1 MDKLSE
7 FLDIIKQVWY
17 FELLTLESMT
27 VHVYHLF
34 GLLIIFIITKLIL
47 KFSTRFVRLQI
58 KTKNLDA
65 GRTLALFKIVKYVII
80 VSAILVG
87 LDMVGI
93 KLTLLVGGAA
103 ALLVGVGLGLQA
115 TFNDIFSGIII
126 LFERSISVG
135 DILEVD
141 GIVGRVID
149 IKIRTSE
156 LATFDN
162 ISIILPNSKIVN
174 NNIINW
180 SHNRELTR
188 FTVTVGV
195 SYGSDVELVQKLLE
209 EVAHEN
215 TNVSNDRKADIFFQ
229 DFGDSALIFD
239 LKFWADP
246 YLQIGKIRSEIRFAI
261 NKKFKENNISIPFP
275 QRDIHIRST
284 VDSIKA

>member
-1 MDKLSE
+1 MGKFNE
-7 FLDIIKQVWY
+7 FLDILKQIWY
-17 FELLTLESMT
+17 FDLLKLESMT
-27 VHVYHLF
+27 IHVYHLF
-34 GLLIIFIITKLIL
+34 GLFLIFIV
-47 KFSTRFVRLQI
+47 TRMIIKYSGKVVRLQI
-58 KTKNLDA
+58 KTKNLDE
-65 GRTLALFKIVKYVII
+65 GRTLALFKIVKYIII
-80 VSAILVG
+80 VSAIMIG

-93 KLTLLVGGAA
+93 KLTLLIGGAA

-162 ISIILPNSKIVN
+162 ISIILPNSRIVN

-180 SHNRELTR
+180 SHNRQLTR

-195 SYGSDVELVQKLLE
+195 SYGSDVELVRQLLQ
-209 EVAHEN
+209 EVADEN
-215 TNVSNDRKADIFFQ
+215 DDISNTRKPDIFFQ

-246 YLQIGKIRSEIRFAI
+246 FLQIGKIRSGVRFAI
-261 NKKFKENNISIPFP
+261 NAKFKEHNVSIPFP
-275 QRDIHIRST
+275 QRDIHIKST
-284 VDSIKA
+284 VESTKA